1 MATATYVKGDK
12 QTINYTC
19 TGAVVVDEIRVFGST
34 DAAGVSVGVAQV
46 AGATGDVIACSI
58 EGVYSMPAA
67 TGAVIVQ
74 GETVN
79 WDASIAKVE
88 DNAHAATAAGDVAD
102 FGIAMSA
109 KAAAASATTVVVKLL
124 PGNGAYATG

>member
-1 MATATYVKGDK
+1 MATATYVKGEK
-12 QTINYTC
+12 STIDYTC

-34 DAAGVSVGVAQV
+34 NAAGCSVGVAQV

-58 EGVYSMPAA
+58 EGVYTMPAA

-79 WDASIAKVE
+79 WDSSIAKVE
-88 DNAHAATAAGDVAD
+88 DNAHTATGGDVED
-102 FGIAMSA
+102 FGIAMDA
-109 KAAAASATTVVVKLL
+109 KAAAGTATTVVVKLL
-124 PGNGAYATG
+124 PGNGAYATS